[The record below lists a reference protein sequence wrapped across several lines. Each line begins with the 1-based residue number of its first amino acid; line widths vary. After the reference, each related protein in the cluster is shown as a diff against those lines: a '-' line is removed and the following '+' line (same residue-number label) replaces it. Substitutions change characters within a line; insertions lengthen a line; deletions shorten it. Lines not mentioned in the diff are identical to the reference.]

1 MMERVVAITAL
12 VLGFIILGM
21 WWLETRFGAGMAFNV
36 LMGITH
42 LVAFAAGAVLSFAI
56 TRGSL
61 RAVNEYAK
69 TDAQVDRYRQQSFK
83 EQARGDSA
91 FKRAAAQ
98 MGVIDARRLDRL
110 ANDRAKAILQRDRE
124 AQRPVDSWSWDDQED
139 DDDSLATTGWE

>member
-1 MMERVVAITAL
+1 MERVVAITAL
-12 VLGFIILGM
+12 ALGFIVLGM
-21 WWLETRFGAGMAFNV
+21 WWLETRFGSGMAFNV

-42 LVAFAAGAVLSFAI
+42 LLAFAAGAVLSFAI

-98 MGVIDARRLDRL
+98 MSVIDARRVDRM
-110 ANDRAKAILQRDRE
+110 AQDRANIILQRDRQ
-124 AQRPVDSWSWDDQED
+124 AQQPVDTWDWNDTQGQDTEEEYQ
-139 DDDSLATTGWE
+139 THWE